1 MKDIVGKLSLETASA
16 VRRGLILTACL
27 AVLTAC
33 GVSSVTVS
41 GTYPSPNVN
50 KIPLSIAVYY
60 DDVLKAFSYIEYT
73 ETGSEE
79 YDIQSGQSHMDLFN
93 VILPAMFDQV
103 VLVNSLEEAAEL
115 GVDAVFM
122 PAIEEFQLALP
133 YKTKLDVYEVWIK
146 YNMRLQAADGEYIA
160 DWVVTSYG
168 KTPTETFKSNEAA
181 INEAASGAL
190 RDLGSSF
197 SFNFSSV
204 PEVRDWLATR

>member
-1 MKDIVGKLSLETASA
+1 MKAIFGKLSLETVSA

-33 GVSSVTVS
+33 GVSNVTVS

-60 DDVLKAFSYIEYT
+60 DDMLKEFSYIEYT

-103 VLVNSLEEAAEL
+103 VLVNSLEEAAESD
-115 GVDAVFM
+115 VDAVFM

-133 YKTKLDVYEVWIK
+133 YKTKLDLYEVWIK
-146 YNMRLQAADGEYIA
+146 YNMRLQATDGEYIA

-168 KTPTETFKSNEAA
+168 KTPTETFRSNEAA
-181 INEAASGAL
+181 IIEAASDAL

-197 SFNFSSV
+197 SFNFASV